1 MNAPSRQ
8 PLWWE
13 GASSSPRPALGSD
26 LDVDVCIVG
35 GGFSGLWTARELLR
49 RDPSLRV
56 AVVEARTC
64 GFGASGRNG
73 GWASALF
80 PAPAEHVLDLVGAAG
95 ERHLTATLRAAVGDL
110 GAALA
115 HDGVDAHFRHGG
127 TITFA
132 TTDAQRHRLRLEVEA
147 AHQRGDKDSDIA
159 WLSASELAERHG
171 QVAGQEG
178 GIFDAHCAA
187 IHPFL
192 AVTGLADAVERSG
205 AQIFENSPVTRITP
219 ARGHRRAAAVTV
231 AGTVRADIVVR
242 ATEGFSTQFTS
253 ARRDL
258 VPLYSLMVATEPQS
272 EEFWAAH
279 GLAQGETFADGRHLI
294 IYGQRTLD
302 NRLAFG
308 GRGAPYHFG
317 SAVEPRFDH
326 SPTVTN
332 LLGESLRQLFPTLSG
347 ELTHSWGGPLAMP
360 RNHLPFVTLDHERG
374 LAALGG
380 YTGDGVVMRY
390 LAGRSLAALIAGDAD
405 DVLDVQRLAFV
416 QRPPQKWEVEPVRW
430 LGINMGLW
438 LATRADAREQATG
451 SPAPYDRWL
460 ERLLG

>member
-8 PLWWE
+8 PLWWD
-13 GASSSPRPALGSD
+13 GALSLPRPALAGD

-49 RDPSLRV
+49 RNSSLRV
-56 AVVEARTC
+56 AILEARTC

-80 PAPAEHVLDLVGAAG
+80 PASAALVLDLVGFDG

-110 GAALA
+110 GDALA
-115 HDGVDAHFRHGG
+115 HDGIDAHFRHGG

-132 TTDAQRHRLRLEVEA
+132 TTDAQRERLRAEVEA
-147 AHQRGDKDSDIA
+147 AHERGDDDGDIT
-159 WLSASELAERHG
+159 WLSATELAQSHG
-171 QVAGQEG
+171 HVDGQRG

-187 IHPFL
+187 IHPYL
-192 AVTGLADAVERSG
+192 AATGLADAVERAG
-205 AQIFENSPVTRITP
+205 GQIFENSPVTRIVP
-219 ARGHRRAAAVTV
+219 AHGSRRAAAITV

-242 ATEGFSTQFTS
+242 ATEGFSTQFTG
-253 ARRDL
+253 ARRDV
-258 VPLYSLMVATEPQS
+258 VPVYSLMVATEPQS
-272 EEFWAAH
+272 DEFWSTH
-279 GLAQGETFADGRHLI
+279 GLATGETFADGRHLI
-294 IYGQRTLD
+294 IYGQRTRD

-317 SAVEPRFDH
+317 SSVEPRFDN
-326 SPTVTN
+326 SVRVTS
-332 LLGESLRQLFPTLSG
+332 LLGDALRQLFPTLAG
-347 ELTHSWGGPLAMP
+347 ELTHSWGGPLALP
-360 RNHLPFVTLDHERG
+360 RNHLPFVTLDHRRG

-380 YTGDGVVMRY
+380 YTGDGVVMSY
-390 LAGRSLAALIAGDAD
+390 LAARSLAALIAGDAD
-405 DVLDVQRLAFV
+405 EISDVERLLFV
-416 QRPPQKWEVEPVRW
+416 QRPPRKWEIEPLRW
-430 LGINMGLW
+430 LGINTGLW
-438 LATRADAREQATG
+438 LAGRADAREHATG